1 MRKIKEILR
10 LKGMGLSNRAIA
22 RSLSISHSTVSDL
35 LGRARAEGIR
45 WPVEMDEASLEA
57 RLYPGNAG
65 KRRRRPEPDWAHVH
79 RELRRK
85 GVTLQLLWLEYK
97 ENHPD
102 GYQYSQFCERYRRW
116 RGKLDVVM
124 RQVHRAGEK
133 MFVKSFYS
141 VPHSLVRRKVDV
153 RVTSGVVEVL
163 HKGRRVASHRRVEGK
178 GIYVTDPDHM
188 PRAHRKHLEWT
199 PSRLIRWAGTVGP
212 SMAELVK
219 AILKSRPHPEQGYRS
234 CLGILRLARHYP
246 PERMEAAARRAL
258 ASGALS
264 YRSVKSI
271 LAKGLDKQPVEQRP
285 EAPVAAHA
293 NIRGADYYR
302 EASTC

>member
-1 MRKIKEILR
+1 MAGHYGAAVILTRLRKPRDKAKVEAGVQAVERWVLARLR
-10 LKGMGLSNRAIA
+10 DRTFFGLGELDRAIREELLKLNERPFQQLDGCR
-22 RSLSISHSTVSDL
+22 RSLFESPDRPALRPLPAKRYEFAWWKKATVNIDYHI
-35 LGRARAEGIR
+35 A
-45 WPVEMDEASLEA
+45 VE
-57 RLYPGNAG
+57 RN
-65 KRRRRPEPDWAHVH
+65 
-79 RELRRK
+79 
-85 GVTLQLLWLEYK
+85 
-97 ENHPD
+97 
-102 GYQYSQFCERYRRW
+102 
-116 RGKLDVVM
+116 
-124 RQVHRAGEK
+124 
-133 MFVKSFYS
+133 FYS
-141 VPHSLVRRKVDV
+141 VPHSLVRRKVEV

-199 PSRLIRWAGTVGP
+199 WTPSQLIRWAGTVGP

-219 AILKSRPHPEQGYRS
+219 TILKSRPHPEQGYRS

-258 ASGALS
+258 AFDALS

-302 EASTC
+302 EATTC

>member
-1 MRKIKEILR
+1 MFVDYAGQTVPVVDPDGCR
-10 LKGMGLSNRAIA
+10 
-22 RSLSISHSTVSDL
+22 RSLFESLDRPALKPLPAKRYEFARWKKATVNIDYHV
-35 LGRARAEGIR
+35 A
-45 WPVEMDEASLEA
+45 VEK
-57 RLYPGNAG
+57 N
-65 KRRRRPEPDWAHVH
+65 
-79 RELRRK
+79 
-85 GVTLQLLWLEYK
+85 
-97 ENHPD
+97 
-102 GYQYSQFCERYRRW
+102 
-116 RGKLDVVM
+116 
-124 RQVHRAGEK
+124 
-133 MFVKSFYS
+133 FYS

-258 ASGALS
+258 AFDALS

-271 LAKGLDKQPVEQRP
+271 LAKGLDQQPVEQRP